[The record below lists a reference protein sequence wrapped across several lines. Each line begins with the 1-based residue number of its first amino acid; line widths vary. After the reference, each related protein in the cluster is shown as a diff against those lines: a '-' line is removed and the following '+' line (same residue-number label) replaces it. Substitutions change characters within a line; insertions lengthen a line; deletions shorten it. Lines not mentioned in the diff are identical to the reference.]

1 MKRKRQLIFT
11 IFGVIMITEIQ
22 SDLIGM
28 LKSMGINKESTL
40 AIMSLTETD
49 ENRLRLLQAIA
60 QLYKEKGEVTEQDIL
75 KMILMLIGS
84 RKDGI
89 C

>member
-1 MKRKRQLIFT
+1 
-11 IFGVIMITEIQ
+11 MITEIQ

>member
-11 IFGVIMITEIQ
+11 ILGVIMITEIQ

-28 LKSMGINKESTL
+28 LKSMGINKESIL

-75 KMILMLIGS
+75 KMILMITGN